1 MQTREQ
7 GEDTAGI
14 RVFVYGTLKQ
24 GHGNHPALEGS
35 EFLGRCTIE
44 VPGLVLV
51 DLGAYPGVVRTT
63 SSDVVPIFGEV
74 YLVNED
80 TLHVLDLIEGHPSFY
95 ERIKYDTPWK
105 KAWVYTLPEDYL
117 EHNDVVENGCWRPR
131 MDDELNFLE
140 QRLNAASEAE

>member
-24 GHGNHPALEGS
+24 GHGNHPALEGA
-35 EFLGRCTIE
+35 EFLGRHVLE

-63 SSDVVPIFGEV
+63 TDEVRPIYGEV
-74 YLVNED
+74 YLVNND
-80 TLHVLDLIEGHPSFY
+80 TLHVLDLIEGHPNFY

-105 KAWVYTLPEDYL
+105 KAWVYTLPADYL
-117 EHNDVVENGCWRPR
+117 EHNDVVENGCWQPVT
-131 MDDELNFLE
+131 DEEKEYFSE
-140 QRLNAASEAE
+140 RTGASQAV